1 MSFGFHDRSSGAG
14 LFELTR
20 HPFGALA
27 EARAVILSGG
37 DRGHPQ
43 ELLELAEEGV
53 SLAVHVLSQVHP
65 RKSFLLPSER
75 VASSVFRAI
84 DDRGPLPHVLVYSG
98 VRHLLGEETGSQPRA
113 TPRWPHS
120 QRHGGHDP
128 DDFFGLDVNSSPRA
142 QLTTALAVLIP
153 VALAG
158 VAVLTLFSS
167 FWWLIFVFG
176 WTIFPAFGLLVRGS
190 RGSLREK
197 GGQRSRREQQGTGAS
212 GALREYGE
220 LSPAQAAM
228 ETSLSVTEADR
239 MLKELAE
246 GGHLDVRV
254 RGGGLFYSLWERD
267 EGEDT
272 GRLEGR

>member
-1 MSFGFHDRSSGAG
+1 MEKRPDHSPEPRRDSR
-14 LFELTR
+14 
-20 HPFGALA
+20 
-27 EARAVILSGG
+27 
-37 DRGHPQ
+37 
-43 ELLELAEEGV
+43 
-53 SLAVHVLSQVHP
+53 VH
-65 RKSFLLPSER
+65 R
-75 VASSVFRAI
+75 
-84 DDRGPLPHVLVYSG
+84 
-98 VRHLLGEETGSQPRA
+98 
-113 TPRWPHS
+113 
-120 QRHGGHDP
+120 RHGGHDP
-128 DDFFGLDVNSSPRA
+128 DEFFGLDVNSMSPRA

-176 WTIFPAFGLLVRGS
+176 WTIFPAFGLLVRGIAALS
-190 RGSLREK
+190 EGGGRAEVSAGNGKERELL
-197 GGQRSRREQQGTGAS
+197 

-254 RGGGLFYSLWERD
+254 RGGGLFYSLWDRD
-267 EGEDT
+267 ESEDT
-272 GRLEGR
+272 SRLEGR